1 MERYASVSFGKDSLC
16 MLLMLIAREEPPDEV
31 VFYNSGMEFEA
42 LYRIRDRVL
51 PLLERHGIRY
61 TELAPEHPFLYDM
74 FEREVHARDGS
85 IHYGY
90 SWCGG
95 RCRWGTSQK
104 TQALA
109 RHNRDGIDM
118 VGIAFDEPER
128 LGRDYRPN
136 KRFPLYQWGVT
147 EAQALQYCYKHGY
160 RWLEGGLELYSLL
173 DRVSCWCCRNKNL
186 RELENIY
193 HYLPHYWQG
202 LCRLQERTHLP
213 YRSGG
218 ETVFDLQKRFERN
231 INPFKPKNYE

>member
-1 MERYASVSFGKDSLC
+1 MPASPFGKDSLC

-95 RCRWGTSQK
+95 AMSLGTSQK

-136 KRFPLYQWGVT
+136 KRFPCTNG
-147 EAQALQYCYKHGY
+147 A
-160 RWLEGGLELYSLL
+160 
-173 DRVSCWCCRNKNL
+173 
-186 RELENIY
+186 
-193 HYLPHYWQG
+193 
-202 LCRLQERTHLP
+202 
-213 YRSGG
+213 
-218 ETVFDLQKRFERN
+218 
-231 INPFKPKNYE
+231 

>member
-1 MERYASVSFGKDSLC
+1 

-95 RCRWGTSQK
+95 RCRWG
-104 TQALA
+104 QARKHRPSPGTTGTGSIWLA
-109 RHNRDGIDM
+109 SPSTNPSDWDAITGPTNASPVPMGRNRSAGSAILLQT
-118 VGIAFDEPER
+118 R
-128 LGRDYRPN
+128 L
-136 KRFPLYQWGVT
+136 PL
-147 EAQALQYCYKHGY
+147 A
-160 RWLEGGLELYSLL
+160 
-173 DRVSCWCCRNKNL
+173 
-186 RELENIY
+186 
-193 HYLPHYWQG
+193 
-202 LCRLQERTHLP
+202 
-213 YRSGG
+213 
-218 ETVFDLQKRFERN
+218 
-231 INPFKPKNYE
+231 

>member
-1 MERYASVSFGKDSLC
+1 

-95 RCRWGTSQK
+95 RCRWGDK
-104 TQALA
+104 
-109 RHNRDGIDM
+109 
-118 VGIAFDEPER
+118 PENTGPR
-128 LGRDYRPN
+128 PAQPGRDRYGWHRLRRTRATGTRLPAQQTLPPVPMGRN
-136 KRFPLYQWGVT
+136 RSAGPAILLQTRLPL
-147 EAQALQYCYKHGY
+147 A
-160 RWLEGGLELYSLL
+160 
-173 DRVSCWCCRNKNL
+173 
-186 RELENIY
+186 
-193 HYLPHYWQG
+193 
-202 LCRLQERTHLP
+202 
-213 YRSGG
+213 
-218 ETVFDLQKRFERN
+218 
-231 INPFKPKNYE
+231 